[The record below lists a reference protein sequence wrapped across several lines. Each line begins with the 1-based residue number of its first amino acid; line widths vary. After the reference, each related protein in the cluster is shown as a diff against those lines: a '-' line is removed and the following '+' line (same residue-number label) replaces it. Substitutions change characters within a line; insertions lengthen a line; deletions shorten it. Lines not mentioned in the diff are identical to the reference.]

1 MLTLCTRIRTGW
13 TQRRAPVQYLHV
25 SLIFNPGLA
34 MPLLP
39 CCGPCLAVHCS
50 RDSGASNLLHLKFHS
65 RVSQNPGNTCCRTQG
80 LRAQPGR
87 LDGWSQA
94 PSIKWWSLQV
104 FSPAMRA
111 RLHRRPAGCRQ
122 VLVLRGAWPVGSPR
136 VLTFASGRTA
146 GTTGSLVVWGS
157 QAGCCSFLLSLPRTA
172 QPRALATAIPSCC
185 LCQMTLSGRHWQMV
199 SSLAVPAM
207 EPEQTQAM
215 RRAPDASLGAFC
227 SPEQACC
234 SPKTHMLHTCL
245 PACNMW
251 V

>member
-1 MLTLCTRIRTGW
+1 
-13 TQRRAPVQYLHV
+13 
-25 SLIFNPGLA
+25 

-80 LRAQPGR
+80 LRARPGR

-111 RLHRRPAGCRQ
+111 RLHRRPAGGRQ

-136 VLTFASGRTA
+136 GLTFASGRTA

-172 QPRALATAIPSCC
+172 HHGHLQLPFLPVVCAKRYPLAGTGRWLAHWLHQQWSLSRRKPCSVPVMPPSGPFAALNRPVAALKPTCYI
-185 LCQMTLSGRHWQMV
+185 H
-199 SSLAVPAM
+199 
-207 EPEQTQAM
+207 
-215 RRAPDASLGAFC
+215 ASLHVTCGFKGC
-227 SPEQACC
+227 KSPALLLLLGR
-234 SPKTHMLHTCL
+234 SYTSGHL
-245 PACNMW
+245 
-251 V
+251 